1 MKTRKRIGNAVA
13 FLLAGL
19 SVPVLGNLILI
30 FSTNQLLSTVGCYIY
45 FLGMDFAVYSLW
57 HFTHVYC
64 EMGKP
69 KKWLQGLI
77 MTLLTVDLIN
87 YILNPFFGQAF
98 ATEKILVEN
107 KAYFRLVPHIGQTY
121 HRVFCYGLFLAIL
134 ILFAVKTIRSSR
146 IYRDKYWV
154 ILFSMIVAGAIESYY
169 IFSRKPLDM
178 SMIAF
183 GVFGPLVYFFA
194 IQYRPM
200 KLLDRMLA
208 GIASD
213 MPEALFFFDK
223 SGKCIWTN
231 EPGRNLIGVSKD
243 NYEGVKDNLRYL
255 FGDDLD
261 FNSSGWF
268 KRVTLGTGDETQYTY
283 LAMRSV
289 VDEKNNVTGTYLS
302 VRDIT
307 EEQREMKREIY
318 NSTHDSLTGLYTK
331 GYLYEQINKR
341 LEDDHETKYEGFNP
355 DDPESYI
362 FFSLIQNAHL
372 GHSLQFADEVAKS
385 MASNSP
391 VRNNRGISQDPFWVL
406 WRTASPAVLIEVGFM
421 SNPGDLEKLRSE
433 QGREQIAR
441 CILDAFKAFKK
452 SFDSSSSI
460 PQGGTPAVSL
470 PAKVLY
476 GTQVLA
482 TGRKMLSSDPFFAG
496 FVPMEVKGPSL
507 YKYIIGTSADINEAR
522 RLNADIKKKF
532 PDSYM
537 VKIEDGKT
545 SRVN

>member
-1 MKTRKRIGNAVA
+1 MRRILTISAV
-13 FLLAGL
+13 LLAVLFPVHSAAQSPL
-19 SVPVLGNLILI
+19 SLGTVTLDAGHGGHDPGCISADNATQEKDVALDIVLRLNRMLKDSYQDLNVVLTRDKDVFVPLEDRAKISNAANSDLFISVHVNAATNSRANGFSIHCLGQSQRGNDLFGGNL
-30 FSTNQLLSTVGCYIY
+30 
-45 FLGMDFAVYSLW
+45 
-57 HFTHVYC
+57 
-64 EMGKP
+64 
-69 KKWLQGLI
+69 
-77 MTLLTVDLIN
+77 DLV
-87 YILNPFFGQAF
+87 
-98 ATEKILVEN
+98 KREN
-107 KAYFRLVPHIGQTY
+107 
-121 HRVFCYGLFLAIL
+121 
-134 ILFAVKTIRSSR
+134 S
-146 IYRDKYWV
+146 V
-154 ILFSMIVAGAIESYY
+154 IL
-169 IFSRKPLDM
+169 
-178 SMIAF
+178 
-183 GVFGPLVYFFA
+183 
-194 IQYRPM
+194 
-200 KLLDRMLA
+200 
-208 GIASD
+208 
-213 MPEALFFFDK
+213 
-223 SGKCIWTN
+223 
-231 EPGRNLIGVSKD
+231 
-243 NYEGVKDNLRYL
+243 
-255 FGDDLD
+255 
-261 FNSSGWF
+261 
-268 KRVTLGTGDETQYTY
+268 
-283 LAMRSV
+283 
-289 VDEKNNVTGTYLS
+289 
-302 VRDIT
+302 
-307 EEQREMKREIY
+307 
-318 NSTHDSLTGLYTK
+318 
-331 GYLYEQINKR
+331 